1 MIGCGNGPD
10 KQPAVSP
17 IDPAGTPRDAQH
29 QNVTGPHG
37 DHTPRHGG
45 MVLMNGDIHY
55 EVVLATDGH
64 HEIWFSDAVRNELPA
79 SVATGVMMKVA
90 RPGAP
95 AEIIQ
100 LTINEPGEAWVANAR
115 PLAGEGVMVKIGYA
129 VQGEPHEIEVP
140 FMASSPRRDG

>member
-1 MIGCGNGPD
+1 
-10 KQPAVSP
+10 
-17 IDPAGTPRDAQH
+17 
-29 QNVTGPHG
+29 
-37 DHTPRHGG
+37 

-64 HEIWFSDAVRNELPA
+64 HEIWFSDALRNELPA

-100 LTINEPGEAWVANAR
+100 LTINETGEAWVANAR